1 MEWRLWL
8 IPAIAALIGLA
19 AGWGIGRWWG
29 PRAVWWLAGTLGL
42 LAVGLILAA
51 RAAQGMEGLGYVVL
65 ALFMAA
71 PAGLGAVLAGLW
83 HRWRR

>member
-19 AGWGIGRWWG
+19 AGRGIGRWWG
-29 PRAVWWLAGTLGL
+29 LRAVWWLAGSLGL

-51 RAAQGMEGLGYVVL
+51 RAAQGMEGLGHVVL